1 MSWRDESLEWDFAG
15 AESAADGALPA
26 DERDTDRQD
35 RLIPLINI
43 VFLLLAFM
51 LLAGTFRAADTLS
64 VEPPQAG
71 TSGTIDRQSLIL
83 YLDSSGDMAL
93 GKERMGVDEAILRVQ
108 IQLQKDPDGEL
119 HIKADRSVTAAQI
132 LPLLRKCA
140 DSEIMSIRLIAVR
153 RETSP

>member
-1 MSWRDESLEWDFAG
+1 MIWRDESLEWDFTG

-26 DERDTDRQD
+26 AERDPDRQD

-51 LLAGTFRAADTLS
+51 LLTGTFRAADTLS

-83 YLDSSGDMAL
+83 YLDSSGNMAL
-93 GKERMGVDEAILRVQ
+93 GKDRMGADEAISRVK

-140 DSEIMSIRLIAVR
+140 DAEIMSIRLIAMR
-153 RETSP
+153 RETNP

>member
-1 MSWRDESLEWDFAG
+1 MTWQDEGLEWDFAG
-15 AESAADGALPA
+15 VETTGNGALPA
-26 DERDTDRQD
+26 AERDPDRQD

-64 VEPPQAG
+64 VEPPEARA
-71 TSGTIDRQSLIL
+71 SGTIDRESLML
-83 YLDSSGDMAL
+83 YLDSSGNIAL
-93 GKERMGVDEAILRVQ
+93 GKDRMNVDEAISQVK
-108 IQLQKDPDGEL
+108 IQLQEDPDGEL

-153 RETSP
+153 RGEKQ

>member
-1 MSWRDESLEWDFAG
+1 MTWQDESLEWDFAG
-15 AESAADGALPA
+15 RGSTADGALPA
-26 DERDTDRQD
+26 AERDQDRHD

-51 LLAGTFRAADTLS
+51 LLTGTFRAADTLS
-64 VEPPQAG
+64 VEPPEAG
-71 TSGTIDRQSLIL
+71 TSGTIDRQSLML
-83 YLDSSGDMAL
+83 YLDGSGNMAL
-93 GKERMGVDEAILRVQ
+93 GKNRMGADEAISRIK

-153 RETSP
+153 RGTSP